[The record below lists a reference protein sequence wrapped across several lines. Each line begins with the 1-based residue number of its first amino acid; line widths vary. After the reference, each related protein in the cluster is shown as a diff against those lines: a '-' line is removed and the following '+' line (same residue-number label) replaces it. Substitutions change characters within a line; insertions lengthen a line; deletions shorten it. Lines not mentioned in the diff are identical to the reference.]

1 MHNSNPVLALF
12 QVWFRDFSKDA
23 LYFVF
28 KNRIKIGQLMSSFEN
43 VIVKG
48 FNLILRH

>member
-28 KNRIKIGQLMSSFEN
+28 KNCIKIGQLISSFEN